1 MQNIFTKQVDDMK
14 KSITPNQIKENN
26 RNLIYQ
32 YIYKKEKVSQQ
43 DIAYDLHLSR
53 PTVTTNLS
61 SLEEDGLITKDG
73 QIDTEYVG
81 RKASAYTIVP
91 DFRVG
96 IGVEIL
102 KKEVKMIIVD
112 LYGKKIE
119 RSVFEITYQDEDS
132 YFEQVTSQILSFK
145 DSVGIK
151 DEQILGVGFA
161 MQGLVSCRVHPAF
174 SPIDGKKFPRSA
186 QRLARAA
193 AIRLIAIAT
202 E

>member
-1 MQNIFTKQVDDMK
+1 MK

-112 LYGKKIE
+112 LYGK
-119 RSVFEITYQDEDS
+119 R
-132 YFEQVTSQILSFK
+132 
-145 DSVGIK
+145 
-151 DEQILGVGFA
+151 
-161 MQGLVSCRVHPAF
+161 
-174 SPIDGKKFPRSA
+174 
-186 QRLARAA
+186 
-193 AIRLIAIAT
+193 
-202 E
+202 